1 MYIRKSTRTYKG
13 KTYTNYLLVESVQT
27 PKGPRQ
33 RTICSLGSLEP
44 GPVEEWLGLA
54 HKLQSALRGQE
65 SLSESST
72 EIQPW
77 VETAGKSKKSS
88 TGSDKDRRSG
98 STITVTIDDVEM
110 EEPREAGPVHVGHQ
124 LWRQLGLDEILQRA
138 GLSPRACMLTEVMT
152 LNRLIA
158 PSAEHAMP
166 DWIRRTALADILKQ
180 DFSRL
185 EDEAL
190 YRNLDRLH
198 PNREPIERELAE
210 KEKTLFN
217 LDDTVYLYDLTS
229 TYFEGQAKANP
240 QAKRGYSRDQRPD
253 CKQVVVGLVVDRD
266 GFSKAHEVFDGNMQD
281 RRSLEH
287 MLDVLE
293 KRTGKRIAATVVVDR
308 GMAFD
313 ENLEQIRKRGLHYI
327 VAGLQAERN
336 QWLDEL
342 ENDDAW
348 EEIHRTPSPRNPF
361 QKKTRV
367 EIKRQ
372 QKGDVVYILCR
383 SEGREEKD
391 RAIRQKQE
399 DKLIADLAKL
409 QQRVGNG
416 RLKDAIKIQRSIGRL
431 QERYPRVARYYEI
444 SYDADHKHLDW
455 KELADKKTIAKKLD
469 GSYVLKTDR
478 QDLTADEIWRTYILL
493 TRVED
498 AFRDI
503 KSPLMERP
511 IFHQIERRT
520 QTHIFLCVLAYHLL
534 AAIEHRFLQ
543 AGIHTSWRTIREQLH
558 THQVVTIILPDHK
571 NGRIL
576 KIRKATNPEPE
587 HHHIYVTLGI
597 PAEVMRPIKTW
608 HPMDRS
614 DERNLKL

>member
-13 KTYTNYLLVESVQT
+13 KTYTNYLLVESIQT

-44 GPVEEWLGLA
+44 GPAEDWLDLA
-54 HKLQSALRGQE
+54 HKLESALRGQE
-65 SLSESST
+65 LLPEPPA
-72 EIQPW
+72 ELQAW
-77 VETAGKSKKSS
+77 VDRARTRKSAAA
-88 TGSDKDRRSG
+88 SDRDRSG
-98 STITVTIDDVEM
+98 SVIAVATDTVEM
-110 EEPREAGPVHVGHQ
+110 EQAREAGPVHVGHQ
-124 LWRQLGLDEILQRA
+124 LWRQLGLNSILKSA
-138 GLSPRACMLTEVMT
+138 GLSERACMLTEIMT

-158 PSAEHAMP
+158 PSSEHAMP
-166 DWIRRTALADILKQ
+166 NWIRRTALGDILKH
-180 DFSRL
+180 DFSGL

-198 PNREPIERELAE
+198 PNREHIERELAE
-210 KEKTLFN
+210 REKTLFN

-229 TYFEGQAKANP
+229 TYFEGQAKANG

-253 CKQVVVGLVVDRD
+253 CKQVVVGLVLDRD
-266 GFSKAHEVFDGNMQD
+266 GFSKAHEIFDGNMQD
-281 RRSLEH
+281 RCSLDP

-293 KRTGKRIAATVVVDR
+293 KRVGKRLGATVIVDR

-327 VAGLQAERN
+327 VAGLQPERN

-342 ENDDAW
+342 ENDEGW
-348 EEIHRTPSPRNPF
+348 EEIRRIPSPRNPH
-361 QKKTRV
+361 QKKTKV

-399 DKLIADLAKL
+399 DRLIADLIRL
-409 QQRVGNG
+409 QQRVAKGW
-416 RLKDAIKIQRSIGRL
+416 LKEENKIQRSIGRL

-444 SYDADHKHLDW
+444 SHDAAHKNLSW
-455 KELADKKTIAKKLD
+455 KQLAEKKAIAKKLD

-498 AFRDI
+498 AFGDI

-511 IFHQIERRT
+511 IFHHIQRRT

-543 AGIHTSWRTIREQLH
+543 TRIHTSWATIRDQLR
-558 THQVVTIILPDHK
+558 THQVLTIVLPEDK

-576 KIRKATNPEPE
+576 KIRKATVPEQE
-587 HHHIYVTLGI
+587 HRDIYATLRI
-597 PAEVMRPIKTW
+597 PAQLMQPVKTW
-608 HPMDRS
+608 LQQSRS
-614 DERNLKL
+614 DEKNIKL